1 MPEPVDEEM
10 SDTFEKLNIIDEQPG
25 SDKNSK
31 SYKIAT
37 LKTPIID
44 TIFNYVN
51 PSLTNVPFT
60 DKPGNLFLLAKCL
73 KNTCGR
79 VTF

>member
-10 SDTFEKLNIIDEQPG
+10 RISLLIDEQPG

-31 SYKIAT
+31 SYEIAT

-60 DKPGNLFLLAKCL
+60 DKPGSWFLLAKCL

>member
-31 SYKIAT
+31 SYEIAT

-44 TIFNYVN
+44 TIFQM
-51 PSLTNVPFT
+51 LTH
-60 DKPGNLFLLAKCL
+60 L
-73 KNTCGR
+73 
-79 VTF
+79 

>member
-10 SDTFEKLNIIDEQPG
+10 RISLLIDEQPG

-31 SYKIAT
+31 SYEIAT

-44 TIFNYVN
+44 TI
-51 PSLTNVPFT
+51 LTMLTHLWLMFPLQINQEVGFY
-60 DKPGNLFLLAKCL
+60 
-73 KNTCGR
+73 
-79 VTF
+79 